1 MERSREHF
9 KITRHQS
16 HCSRHATGMD
26 LLEIVKNIAP
36 KSFFPIHTE
45 HPEIYQKS
53 VKNIILIK
61 EGSKY
66 SL

>member
-1 MERSREHF
+1 MEQSSEHF
-9 KITRHQS
+9 EITRYQS
-16 HCSRHATGMD
+16 NCSGHVTGMN